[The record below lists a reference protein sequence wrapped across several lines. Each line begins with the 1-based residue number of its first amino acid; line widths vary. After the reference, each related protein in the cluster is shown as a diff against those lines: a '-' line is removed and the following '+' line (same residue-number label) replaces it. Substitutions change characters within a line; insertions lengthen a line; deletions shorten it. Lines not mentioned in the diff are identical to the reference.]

1 MNEEMNEVPVEEVP
15 LEAIEAEVDPMDNLM
30 QVLAELQERYGISQ
44 EEMDAV
50 VDCINAAFDVP
61 VEESVVE

>member
-15 LEAIEAEVDPMDNLM
+15 PEAIEAEVDPMDNLM
-30 QVLAELQERYGISQ
+30 QVLAELQERYDISQ

-50 VDCINAAFDVP
+50 VDCINAALGVP
-61 VEESVVE
+61 VEEPVAE